1 MHQVPCHAHYHT
13 PNSAPKWLQS
23 PFCCLAHTAHIT
35 LNNTVSN
42 HYKDHHNHSHTWH
55 DTVNN
60 QLNKDHHNHSLL
72 LLLFCI
78 LWWNWE
84 VFCHL
89 KYNCDVSSHKK
100 FNKLT
105 LEDCFSGPVSS
116 QKLVT
121 RRSLQFNALSSSAQL
136 SSSRGLLIP
145 T

>member
-1 MHQVPCHAHYHT
+1 MLRDHGANVGDHGANTQ
-13 PNSAPKWLQS
+13 NSDDPKWLQS

-78 LWWNWE
+78 RSR
-84 VFCHL
+84 VFFNGIG
-89 KYNCDVSSHKK
+89 KY
-100 FNKLT
+100 
-105 LEDCFSGPVSS
+105 
-116 QKLVT
+116 
-121 RRSLQFNALSSSAQL
+121 SAPK
-136 SSSRGLLIP
+136 I
-145 T
+145 

>member
-1 MHQVPCHAHYHT
+1 MFRDHGADTQ
-13 PNSAPKWLQS
+13 NSDPKWLQS
-23 PFCCLAHTAHIT
+23 PFCCLAYNIQPISQT

-42 HYKDHHNHSHTWH
+42 KNKDHHNHSHT
-55 DTVNN
+55 VNN
-60 QLNKDHHNHSLL
+60 QLNKVHHNHRLL

-121 RRSLQFNALSSSAQL
+121 RRSLQFHALSSSAQL